1 MVQRSQCRI
10 SEHFLSLPTQQRLQP
25 RYALPLLLLLLL
37 QPLQIEALLLL
48 LLLLLPSAVKSFIA
62 TAGGEADED
71 KLSALMTDLEGK
83 SIHELLAKGETSLK
97 SCVGAAG
104 GGG

>member
-10 SEHFLSLPTQQRLQP
+10 SEHFLSLSTQQRLQP
-25 RYALPLLLLLLL
+25 RYALPLLLLL

-83 SIHELLAKGETSLK
+83 SIHGLLAKGETSLK